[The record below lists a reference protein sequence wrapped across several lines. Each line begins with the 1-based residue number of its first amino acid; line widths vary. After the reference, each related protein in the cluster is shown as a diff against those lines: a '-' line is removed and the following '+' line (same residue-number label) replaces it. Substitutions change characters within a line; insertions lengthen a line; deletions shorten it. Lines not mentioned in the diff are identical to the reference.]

1 MLSVYILCL
10 LTVSVLCIDETFFF
24 VLFGF
29 VQDGRIDYG
38 EFAAMMRKGN
48 GGVGRRTMRG
58 PMNLGDALG
67 LSASANNQSIENPT

>member
-1 MLSVYILCL
+1 MFLF
-10 LTVSVLCIDETFFF
+10 IDETFL

-29 VQDGRIDYG
+29 MQDGRIDYG

-58 PMNLGDALG
+58 PMNLGEALG
-67 LSASANNQSIENPT
+67 LSASANNQSIDNPT